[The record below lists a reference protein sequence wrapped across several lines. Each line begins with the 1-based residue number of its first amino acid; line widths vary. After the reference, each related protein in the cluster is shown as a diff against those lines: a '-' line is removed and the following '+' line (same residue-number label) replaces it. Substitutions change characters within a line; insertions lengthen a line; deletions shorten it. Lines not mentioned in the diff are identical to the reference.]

1 MRGTQSKNNFA
12 VFTPRR
18 EGFFCILVYTAQN
31 RKKGIYLIQINA
43 PGEKVYSTKWIVE

>member
-31 RKKGIYLIQINA
+31 RRKNILQQNIGKAYYLYVNMKK
-43 PGEKVYSTKWIVE
+43 K